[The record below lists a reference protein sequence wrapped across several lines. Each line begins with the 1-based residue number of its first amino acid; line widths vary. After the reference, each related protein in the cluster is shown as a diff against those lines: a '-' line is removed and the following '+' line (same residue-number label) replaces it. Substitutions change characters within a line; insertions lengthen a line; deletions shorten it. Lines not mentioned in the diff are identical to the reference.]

1 MEDKAY
7 IKLLFKKYLDN
18 QLTAEEMAAL
28 LGYFQLPD
36 NDDTLHQLILA
47 ELAEPVLL
55 DKDVQAIG
63 DAIASKLFK
72 QTKPRPKFYLKSW
85 FPYAAALLILA
96 LAIGLYRFKDGF
108 AVLTE
113 ELALSQHTIQPGGN
127 RATISLDNGRVL
139 TLREDQAGIISKGG
153 RLLYTDGSQV
163 IEQAYSGEIK
173 LLTPRAGQYRVQLQ
187 DGTRVWLNAAS
198 ALRFPL
204 SFDANQRNVTIDGE
218 AYFEVA
224 HRKQQPFLVHTG
236 KQDIQ
241 VLGTSFN
248 VYAYAEDTLQHTTL
262 VSGAVQVRLKDSP
275 ATFQLSPGEQ
285 AVSDAKA
292 QTSIREV
299 DPAEYVSWKDGII
312 TLNSYALPEILGQL
326 ERWYDVEFS
335 EVPAD
340 VKTERVFGMIQRDV
354 PLNDLLKTLTDN
366 YSTIKFKINGRRIM
380 ISKR

>member
-18 QLTAEEMAAL
+18 QLTAEEMAVL

-85 FPYAAALLILA
+85 VPYAAALLILA

-153 RLLYTDGSQV
+153 RLFYTDGSQV
-163 IEQAYSGEIK
+163 MEQAYSGEIK

-312 TLNSYALPEILGQL
+312 TLNSYALPEILRQL